1 MMLRWALLSAL
12 VCVPGHPIDRNNQGT
27 RAQEP
32 EPLELQIRP
41 AMAPAPGAIRATAFV
56 ERRAENRA
64 LTLTAE
70 CPEYLRR
77 STVPLDGAAAAR
89 KHTIVFESLPA
100 CKYEIRAT
108 LHRRNGSTLEDVR
121 IAIVTR

>member
-1 MMLRWALLSAL
+1 MVLRWALMSAL
-12 VCVPGHPIDRNNQGT
+12 VCVPAYAIDENRGGQD
-27 RAQEP
+27 QDP
-32 EPLELQIRP
+32 KSLELQIRP
-41 AMAPAPGAIRATAFV
+41 AMAQAPGSIRATAVV
-56 ERRAENRA
+56 ERRADNRA
-64 LTLTAE
+64 LTIAAE

-108 LHRRNGSTLEDVR
+108 LHRRNGDVVEDVE
-121 IAIVTR
+121 IAIITR